1 MQCVS
6 VYSKNIFSYCR
17 LSTLL
22 YVHIQIPYM
31 HLQRDICLHVASL
44 DLLTEY
50 SESLIS
56 LSLPF
61 QNNSLLISLTKMATF
76 LCTL

>member
-1 MQCVS
+1 MLCVS
-6 VYSKNIFSYCR
+6 VKNIFPYCC

-22 YVHIQIPYM
+22 YVQIQIPYK
-31 HLQRDICLHVASL
+31 HLQGDICLHVASL
-44 DLLTEY
+44 DQLTVY

-56 LSLPF
+56 LRLPF